1 MSTIFGFTAPSAWHT
16 PVWAEQVKP
25 SSNDAYI
32 GPQLHE
38 DLSRIYT
45 SLGEL
50 DDAVGELEY
59 LLSIPS
65 GVSVPLLS
73 LDPRWDP
80 LRDHPR
86 FQALLEKY
94 GQEAE

>member
-1 MSTIFGFTAPSAWHT
+1 VIEGKRALELM
-16 PVWAEQVKP
+16 PVSK
-25 SSNDAYI
+25 DAYI

-38 DLSRIYT
+38 DLSRIHS

-50 DDAVGELEY
+50 DDAVAELEY

-65 GVSVPLLS
+65 RVSVPLLR

-80 LRDHPR
+80 LRDHPG
-86 FQALLEKY
+86 FKALLEKY
-94 GQEAE
+94 GEDG